1 MNSQCLVVIQTHNL
15 IVVTLCA
22 SLCVVCSTIPQTDG
36 TFYVVRRVV
45 VTHNEYE
52 HLSALLYTET
62 VVECVTL
69 AAATL
74 LEYDVAVLH
83 KYWSNLHGAAALAAY
98 RTTVSFTLHL
108 DDGIH
113 EWAPV
118 KFTPVVTSIS
128 LEKEAVDNECK

>member
-15 IVVTLCA
+15 VVVTLCA
-22 SLCVVCSTIPQTDG
+22 SLCVVCSTIPKTDS
-36 TFYVVRRVV
+36 TFYVVRWVV
-45 VTHNEYE
+45 VTHDEYE

-83 KYWSNLHGAAALAAY
+83 KYWSNLHGTATLAAY

-108 DDGIH
+108 DDSIH
-113 EWAPV
+113 EWSPV
-118 KFTPVVTSIS
+118 KFCTVFTGVS
-128 LEKEAVDNECK
+128 LDEEAVNDECK